1 MHVLKLDHESSYEQ
15 RNEHTSTTFNTNIT
29 ELQSSGCKK
38 KKKFLSCFSQFFLCV
53 LSCSVVHIIY
63 LATRR
68 YREKLE
74 KDANCSASTL
84 ARCNRS
90 KK

>member
-38 KKKFLSCFSQFFLCV
+38 KKKFLPVFLCV

-74 KDANCSASTL
+74 KDAKCSASTL
-84 ARCNRS
+84 AR
-90 KK
+90 